1 MSIHKRLEKLEA
13 LEGQTR
19 QDLQPDEAGFAR
31 SEARRARMKEYL
43 DEIAAARRGGRALA
57 PWAEAIGEAI
67 KRRRARE
74 PA

>member
-1 MSIHKRLEKLEA
+1 VSIHKRVEKLEA

-31 SEARRARMKEYL
+31 SKARARMKEYL
-43 DEIAAARRGGRALA
+43 DEIAAARREGRAPA

-67 KRRRARE
+67 KRRQACE
-74 PA
+74 SA